1 MQAYFRCVEGL
12 EARADQVATKACKKL
27 VTDMHHEAKIQATVS
42 YYGSKLGQK
51 LSKTEARHTT
61 LTRDQYLEV
70 DEEH

>member
-1 MQAYFRCVEGL
+1 MQTYFRCDEGF

-27 VTDMHHEAKIQATVS
+27 ITDMHHEVRVQAIVT
-42 YYGSKLGQK
+42 YHGSKLGEK
-51 LSKTEARHTT
+51 VTKKDARNMT